1 MERVKLRRLL
11 TGNDAAAEAV
21 RLSRVQVI
29 AAYPI
34 TPQTSIAESL
44 SDFVSK
50 KKLDA
55 RYMRVESE
63 TSALACLIGASMAGA
78 RAFTATS
85 SQGLALMHELL
96 HWASGARL
104 PIVLINVNRSM
115 AAPWSLGTD
124 HIDSLSQR
132 DTGWL
137 QFYCEK
143 AQEVLDTVII
153 AFRLA
158 ETVLLPVMILSDGFY
173 LSHFVEPVELPN
185 QKQVDRFLPRRKTR
199 YRLNPRDPHTFGG
212 GVSGLIFA
220 KLKRDM
226 QKRMEEAKGIF
237 QSLSEEFE
245 SIFGRAYSPIEPY
258 LIEDA
263 EIVLVTIGT
272 ITGTARAFVNQ
283 ARKGGNKVGLLKMK
297 MFRPFPEEE
306 ARQALRG
313 SKRVVVLDRNISLG
327 SEGIFSQ
334 ELKAALYGMEPRPEV
349 IDVISGFGGLDVTP
363 EGLADLCQKIIRGD
377 IKPGKPYWMGVEG

>member
-1 MERVKLRRLL
+1 MRQLL

-21 RLSRVQVI
+21 KLSRVQVI

-50 KKLDA
+50 RKLDA

-78 RAFTATS
+78 RSFTATS

-173 LSHFVEPVELPN
+173 LSHFVEPVALPS
-185 QKQVDRFLPRRKTR
+185 QKQVDRFLPTRKTQ
-199 YRLNPRDPHTFGG
+199 YRLNPKDPHTFGG

-220 KLKRDM
+220 RLKKDM
-226 QKRMEEAKGIF
+226 QDSMEKAKGVF
-237 QSLSEEFE
+237 RSLLGEFE
-245 SIFGRAYSPIEPY
+245 SVFGRTYAPIEPY
-258 LIEDA
+258 LAEDA
-263 EIVLVTIGT
+263 EVLLVTVGT
-272 ITGTARAFVNQ
+272 ITGTARAFVDE
-283 ARKGGNKVGLLKMK
+283 ARKDGKKVGLLKMK

-306 ARQALRG
+306 VRQALKG
-313 SKRVVVLDRNISLG
+313 SKRVVVLDRNISFG
-327 SEGIFSQ
+327 GEGIFCQ
-334 ELKAALYGMEPRPEV
+334 ELKAALYGMDPRPEV
-349 IDVISGFGGLDVTP
+349 VGVIAGLGGLDVTP
-363 EGLADLCQKIIRGD
+363 EGLGDLYQKVVRGEIRS
-377 IKPGKPYWMGVEG
+377 GKPYWMGVEG

>member
-1 MERVKLRRLL
+1 MRQLL

-21 RLSRVQVI
+21 KLSRAQVI

-44 SDFVSK
+44 SDFVSS
-50 KKLDA
+50 KKLNA

-78 RAFTATS
+78 RTFTATS

-104 PIVLINVNRSM
+104 PIVLVNVNRSM
-115 AAPWSLGTD
+115 ATPWSLGTD

-143 AQEVLDTVII
+143 AQEVLDTVIL

-158 ETVLLPVMILSDGFY
+158 EAVLLPVMILSDGFY
-173 LSHFVEPVELPN
+173 LSHFVEPVALPS
-185 QKQVDRFLPRRKTR
+185 QKEVDRFLPARKTR
-199 YRLNPRDPHTFGG
+199 YRLNPKDPHTFGG
-212 GVSGLIFA
+212 GVSGIIFA
-220 KLKRDM
+220 RLKKDM
-226 QKRMEEAKGIF
+226 QESMEEAKVIF
-237 QSLSEEFE
+237 RSLVDEFE
-245 SIFGRAYSPIEPY
+245 SVFGRRYAPVEPY
-258 LIEDA
+258 LTEDA
-263 EIVLVTIGT
+263 EVLLATVGT
-272 ITGTARAFVNQ
+272 ITGTARAFVDE
-283 ARKGGNKVGLLKMK
+283 ARKDGKKVGLLKMK

-306 ARQALRG
+306 VRQRLKG
-313 SKRVVVLDRNISLG
+313 SKRVVVLDRNISFG
-327 SEGIFSQ
+327 GEGIFSQ
-334 ELKAALYGMEPRPEV
+334 ELKAALYGMEPRPEL
-349 IDVISGFGGLDVTP
+349 IDVIAGLGGLDVTP
-363 EGLADLCQKIIRGD
+363 EGLQDLYRKVMQGEVRS
-377 IKPGKPYWMGVEG
+377 GKPHWMGVDG

>member
-1 MERVKLRRLL
+1 MRQLL

-21 RLSRVQVI
+21 KLSRVQVI

-34 TPQTSIAESL
+34 TPQTSIAENL

-78 RAFTATS
+78 RSFTATS

-104 PIVLINVNRSM
+104 PIVLMNVNRSM

-173 LSHFVEPVELPN
+173 LSHFVEPVALPS
-185 QKQVDRFLPRRKTR
+185 QKQVDRFLPVRKTQ
-199 YRLNPRDPHTFGG
+199 YRLDPKDPHTFGG

-220 KLKRDM
+220 RLKKDM
-226 QKRMEEAKGIF
+226 QESMEKARGVF
-237 QSLSEEFE
+237 QSLSGEFE
-245 SIFGRAYSPIEPY
+245 SIFGRTYASVEPY
-258 LIEDA
+258 LAEDA
-263 EIVLVTIGT
+263 EILFVTVGT
-272 ITGTARAFVNQ
+272 ITGTARVFVDE
-283 ARKGGNKVGLLKMK
+283 ARKDGKKVGLLKVK
-297 MFRPFPEEE
+297 MFRPFPDEEVRE
-306 ARQALRG
+306 ALKG
-313 SKRVVVLDRNISLG
+313 SARVVVLDRNISIG
-327 SEGIFSQ
+327 GEGIFCQ
-334 ELKAALYGMEPRPEV
+334 ELKAALYGMEPKPEV
-349 IDVISGFGGLDVTP
+349 IGVIAGLGGLDVSP
-363 EGLADLCQKIIRGD
+363 ESLGDLCQKVDRGEIR
-377 IKPGKPYWMGVEG
+377 PGKPYWMGVEG

>member
-1 MERVKLRRLL
+1 MRQLL

-21 RLSRVQVI
+21 KLSRVQVI

-78 RAFTATS
+78 RSFTATS

-173 LSHFVEPVELPN
+173 LSHFVEPVALPS
-185 QKQVDRFLPRRKTR
+185 QKEVDRFLPSRKTR
-199 YRLNPRDPHTFGG
+199 YRLNPKDPHTFGG
-212 GVSGLIFA
+212 GVSGLVFA
-220 KLKRDM
+220 RLKKDM
-226 QKRMEEAKGIF
+226 QESMEKAKVVF
-237 QSLSEEFE
+237 RTLVEEFE
-245 SIFGRAYSPIEPY
+245 SVFGRTYAPVEPY
-258 LIEDA
+258 LTEDA
-263 EIVLVTIGT
+263 DVLLVTVGT
-272 ITGTARAFVNQ
+272 ITGTARAFVDE
-283 ARKGGNKVGLLKMK
+283 ARKDGRKVGLLKMK

-306 ARQALRG
+306 VRQALKG
-313 SKRVVVLDRNISLG
+313 SKRVVVLDRNISFG
-327 SEGIFSQ
+327 GEGIFCQ
-334 ELKAALYGMEPRPEV
+334 ELKAALYGMEPKPEV
-349 IDVISGFGGLDVTP
+349 VGVIAGLGGLDVTP
-363 EGLADLCQKIIRGD
+363 EGLGDLYQKVMRGEIRS
-377 IKPGKPYWMGVEG
+377 GKPYWMGVEG

>member
-1 MERVKLRRLL
+1 MRQLL

-21 RLSRVQVI
+21 KLSRVQVI

-104 PIVLINVNRSM
+104 PIVLVNVNRSM

-173 LSHFVEPVELPN
+173 LSHFVEPVALPS
-185 QKQVDRFLPRRKTR
+185 QKQVDRFLPTRKTR
-199 YRLNPRDPHTFGG
+199 YRLNPKDPHTFGG
-212 GVSGLIFA
+212 GVSGLVFA
-220 KLKRDM
+220 RLKKDM
-226 QKRMEEAKGIF
+226 QESMEKAKGVF
-237 QSLSEEFE
+237 RSLLEEFE
-245 SIFGRAYSPIEPY
+245 SVFGRTYAPVEPY
-258 LIEDA
+258 LTEDA
-263 EIVLVTIGT
+263 DVLLVTVGT
-272 ITGTARAFVNQ
+272 ITGTARAFVDE
-283 ARKGGNKVGLLKMK
+283 ARKDGKKVGLLKMK

-306 ARQALRG
+306 VRQALKG
-313 SKRVVVLDRNISLG
+313 SKRVVVLDRNISFG
-327 SEGIFSQ
+327 GEGIFCQ
-334 ELKAALYGMEPRPEV
+334 ELKAALYGMEPKPEV
-349 IDVISGFGGLDVTP
+349 VGVIAGLGGLDVTP
-363 EGLADLCQKIIRGD
+363 EGLGDLYHKVMLGEIRS
-377 IKPGKPYWMGVEG
+377 GKPYWMGVEG

>member
-1 MERVKLRRLL
+1 MRQLL

-21 RLSRVQVI
+21 KLSRVQVI

-78 RAFTATS
+78 RSFTATS

-173 LSHFVEPVELPN
+173 LSHFVEPVALPS
-185 QKQVDRFLPRRKTR
+185 QKQVDRFLPTRKTR
-199 YRLNPRDPHTFGG
+199 YRLNPKDPHTFGG
-212 GVSGLIFA
+212 GVSGLVFA
-220 KLKRDM
+220 RLKKDM
-226 QKRMEEAKGIF
+226 QESMEKAKVVF
-237 QSLSEEFE
+237 RTLVEEFE
-245 SIFGRAYSPIEPY
+245 SVFGRTYAPVEPY
-258 LIEDA
+258 LTEDA
-263 EIVLVTIGT
+263 DVLLVTVGT
-272 ITGTARAFVNQ
+272 ITGTARAFVDE
-283 ARKGGNKVGLLKMK
+283 ARKNGKKVGLLKMK

-306 ARQALRG
+306 VRQALKG
-313 SKRVVVLDRNISLG
+313 SKRVVVLDRNISFG
-327 SEGIFSQ
+327 GEGIFCQ
-334 ELKAALYGMEPRPEV
+334 ELKAALYGMEPKPEV
-349 IDVISGFGGLDVTP
+349 VGVIAGLGGLDVTP
-363 EGLADLCQKIIRGD
+363 EGLGDLYQKVMRGEIRS
-377 IKPGKPYWMGVEG
+377 GKPYWMGVEG

>member
-1 MERVKLRRLL
+1 MNKLL

-21 RLSRVQVI
+21 KLSRAQVI

-44 SDFVSK
+44 SDFVSS
-50 KKLDA
+50 KKLNA

-78 RAFTATS
+78 RTFTATS

-104 PIVLINVNRSM
+104 PIVLVNVNRSM

-143 AQEVLDTVII
+143 AQEVLDTVILT
-153 AFRLA
+153 FRLA
-158 ETVLLPVMILSDGFY
+158 EAVLLPVMILSDGFY
-173 LSHFVEPVELPN
+173 LSHFVEPVALPS
-185 QKQVDRFLPRRKTR
+185 QKEVDRFLPARKTR
-199 YRLNPRDPHTFGG
+199 YRLNPKDPHTFGG
-212 GVSGLIFA
+212 GVSGIIFA
-220 KLKRDM
+220 RLKKDM
-226 QKRMEEAKGIF
+226 QESMEEAKVIF
-237 QSLSEEFE
+237 RSLVDEFE
-245 SIFGRAYSPIEPY
+245 SVFGRRYAPVEPY
-258 LIEDA
+258 LTEDA
-263 EIVLVTIGT
+263 EVLLATVGT
-272 ITGTARAFVNQ
+272 ITGTARAFVDE
-283 ARKGGNKVGLLKMK
+283 ARKDGKKVGLLKMK

-306 ARQALRG
+306 VRQRLKG
-313 SKRVVVLDRNISLG
+313 SKRVVVLDRNISFG
-327 SEGIFSQ
+327 GEGIFSQ
-334 ELKAALYGMEPRPEV
+334 ELKAALYGMEPRPEL
-349 IDVISGFGGLDVTP
+349 IDVIAGLGGLDVTP
-363 EGLADLCQKIIRGD
+363 EGLQDLYRKVMQGEVRS
-377 IKPGKPYWMGVEG
+377 GKPHWMGVDG

>member
-1 MERVKLRRLL
+1 MRQLL

-21 RLSRVQVI
+21 KLSRVQVI

-78 RAFTATS
+78 RSFTATS

-173 LSHFVEPVELPN
+173 LSHFVEPVALPS
-185 QKQVDRFLPRRKTR
+185 QKQVDRFLPTRKTR
-199 YRLNPRDPHTFGG
+199 YRLNPKDPHTFGG
-212 GVSGLIFA
+212 GVSGLVFA
-220 KLKRDM
+220 RLKKDM
-226 QKRMEEAKGIF
+226 QESMEKAKGVF
-237 QSLSEEFE
+237 RSLLEEFE
-245 SIFGRAYSPIEPY
+245 SVFGRTYAPVEPY
-258 LIEDA
+258 LA
-263 EIVLVTIGT
+263 EGAEVLLVTVGT
-272 ITGTARAFVNQ
+272 ITGTARAFVDE
-283 ARKGGNKVGLLKMK
+283 ARKDGKKIGLLKMK

-306 ARQALRG
+306 VRQALKG
-313 SKRVVVLDRNISLG
+313 SKRVVVLDRNISFG
-327 SEGIFSQ
+327 GEGIFCQ

-349 IDVISGFGGLDVTP
+349 IGIIAGLGGLDVTP
-363 EGLADLCQKIIRGD
+363 ENLGDLYQKVMRGEIR
-377 IKPGKPYWMGVEG
+377 PGKPFWMGVEG

>member
-1 MERVKLRRLL
+1 MRRLL

-21 RLSRVQVI
+21 KLSRVQVI

-115 AAPWSLGTD
+115 ASPWSLGTD

-158 ETVLLPVMILSDGFY
+158 ETVLLPVMILSDGFF
-173 LSHFVEPVELPN
+173 LSHFVEPVVLPS
-185 QKQVDRFLPRRKTR
+185 QQQVDRFLPRRKTR
-199 YRLNPRDPHTFGG
+199 YRLNPNDPHTFGG
-212 GVSGLIFA
+212 GVSGLVFA
-220 KLKRDM
+220 RLKKDM
-226 QKRMEEAKGIF
+226 QESMEKAKGIF
-237 QSLSEEFE
+237 RSLLEEFE
-245 SIFGRAYSPIEPY
+245 SAFGRTYAPVEPY
-258 LIEDA
+258 LTEDA
-263 EIVLVTIGT
+263 DVLLVTVGT
-272 ITGTARAFVNQ
+272 ITGTARAFVDE
-283 ARKGGNKVGLLKMK
+283 ARKDGKKVGLLKMK

-306 ARQALRG
+306 VRQALKG
-313 SKRVVVLDRNISLG
+313 SKRIVVLDRNISFG
-327 SEGIFSQ
+327 GEGIFCQ

-349 IDVISGFGGLDVTP
+349 IDVIAGLGGLDVTP
-363 EGLADLCQKIIRGD
+363 EGLGDLYQKVVRGEIRS
-377 IKPGKPYWMGVEG
+377 GKPYWMGVEG

>member
-1 MERVKLRRLL
+1 MKKLLD
-11 TGNDAAAEAV
+11 GNDAAAAAV
-21 RLSRVQVI
+21 RLARAQVI

-34 TPQTSIAESL
+34 TPQTSIAEKL
-44 SDFVSK
+44 SELVSI
-50 KKLDA
+50 KKLNA
-55 RYMRVESE
+55 RYMKVESE

-78 RAFTATS
+78 RTFTATS

-153 AFRLA
+153 AFKLA
-158 ETVLLPVMILSDGFY
+158 ETALLPVMILSDGFY
-173 LSHFVEPVELPN
+173 LSHFVEPVALPS
-185 QKQVDRFLPRRKTR
+185 QKDVDRFLPKRKTR
-199 YRLNPRDPHTFGG
+199 YRLNPKDPHTFGG

-220 KLKRDM
+220 RLKKDM
-226 QKRMEEAKGIF
+226 QNSMGRAKVVF
-237 QSLSEEFE
+237 RTLSREFE
-245 SIFGRAYSPIEPY
+245 SIFGRTYAPIEPY
-258 LIEDA
+258 LTEDA
-263 EIVLVTIGT
+263 EVLLVTVGT
-272 ITGTARAFVNQ
+272 ITGTARAFVGE
-283 ARKGGNKVGLLKMK
+283 ARKDGKRVGLLKMK

-306 ARQALRG
+306 VRQALKG
-313 SKRVVVLDRNISLG
+313 SKRVVVLDRNISFG
-327 SEGIFSQ
+327 GEGIFCH

-349 IDVISGFGGLDVTP
+349 IGVIAGLGGLDVTP
-363 EGLADLCQKIIRGD
+363 EGLGDLYGKVMRGEIRS
-377 IKPGKPYWMGVEG
+377 GKPYWMGVEG

>member
-1 MERVKLRRLL
+1 MRRLL

-21 RLSRVQVI
+21 KLSRVQVV

-115 AAPWSLGTD
+115 ASPWSLGTD

-158 ETVLLPVMILSDGFY
+158 ETVLLPVMILSDGFF
-173 LSHFVEPVELPN
+173 LSHFVEPVVLPS
-185 QKQVDRFLPRRKTR
+185 QQQVDRFLPRRKTR
-199 YRLNPRDPHTFGG
+199 YRLNPNDPHTFGG
-212 GVSGLIFA
+212 GVSGLVFA
-220 KLKRDM
+220 RLKKDM
-226 QKRMEEAKGIF
+226 QESMEKAKGIF
-237 QSLSEEFE
+237 RSLLEEFE
-245 SIFGRAYSPIEPY
+245 SAFGRTYAPVEPY
-258 LIEDA
+258 LTEDA
-263 EIVLVTIGT
+263 DVLLVTVGT
-272 ITGTARAFVNQ
+272 ITGTARAFVDE
-283 ARKGGNKVGLLKMK
+283 ARKDGKKVGLLKMK

-306 ARQALRG
+306 VRQALKG
-313 SKRVVVLDRNISLG
+313 SKRIVVLDRNISFG
-327 SEGIFSQ
+327 GEGIFCQ

-349 IDVISGFGGLDVTP
+349 IDVIAGLGGLDVTP
-363 EGLADLCQKIIRGD
+363 EGLGDLYQKVVRGEIRS
-377 IKPGKPYWMGVEG
+377 GKPYWMGVEG

>member
-1 MERVKLRRLL
+1 MNKLL

-21 RLSRVQVI
+21 KLSRAQVI

-44 SDFVSK
+44 SDFVSS
-50 KKLDA
+50 KKLNA

-78 RAFTATS
+78 RTFTATS

-104 PIVLINVNRSM
+104 PIVLVNVNRSM

-143 AQEVLDTVII
+143 AQEVLDTVIL

-158 ETVLLPVMILSDGFY
+158 EAVLLPVMILSDGFY
-173 LSHFVEPVELPN
+173 LSHFVEPVALPS
-185 QKQVDRFLPRRKTR
+185 QKEVDRFLPARKTR
-199 YRLNPRDPHTFGG
+199 YRLNPKNPHTFGG
-212 GVSGLIFA
+212 GVSGIIFA
-220 KLKRDM
+220 RLKKDM
-226 QKRMEEAKGIF
+226 QESMEKAKVVF
-237 QSLSEEFE
+237 RSLVDEFE
-245 SIFGRAYSPIEPY
+245 SVFGRRYAPIEPY
-258 LIEDA
+258 LTEDA
-263 EIVLVTIGT
+263 EVLLATVGT
-272 ITGTARAFVNQ
+272 ITGTARAFVDV
-283 ARKGGNKVGLLKMK
+283 ARKDGKKVGLLKMK

-306 ARQALRG
+306 VRQRLKG
-313 SKRVVVLDRNISLG
+313 SKRVVVLDRNISFG
-327 SEGIFSQ
+327 GEGIFSQ

-349 IDVISGFGGLDVTP
+349 IDVIAGLGGLDVTP
-363 EGLADLCQKIIRGD
+363 EGLQDLYRKVMQGEVRS
-377 IKPGKPYWMGVEG
+377 GKPYWMGVEG

>member
-1 MERVKLRRLL
+1 MKQLL

-21 RLSRVQVI
+21 KLSRVQVI

-44 SDFVSK
+44 SNFVSE

-78 RAFTATS
+78 RSFTATS

-173 LSHFVEPVELPN
+173 LSHFVEPVALPS
-185 QKQVDRFLPRRKTR
+185 QKQVDRFLPTRKTR
-199 YRLNPRDPHTFGG
+199 YRLNPKDPHTFGG
-212 GVSGLIFA
+212 GVSGLVFA
-220 KLKRDM
+220 RLKKDM
-226 QKRMEEAKGIF
+226 QESMEKAKGVF
-237 QSLSEEFE
+237 RTLVDEFE
-245 SIFGRAYSPIEPY
+245 SVFGRTYAPVEPY
-258 LIEDA
+258 LTEDA
-263 EIVLVTIGT
+263 EVLLVTVGT
-272 ITGTARAFVNQ
+272 ITGTARAFVDE
-283 ARKGGNKVGLLKMK
+283 ARKDGKKVGLLKMK

-306 ARQALRG
+306 VRQALKG
-313 SKRVVVLDRNISLG
+313 SKRIVVLDRNISFG
-327 SEGIFSQ
+327 GEGIFCQ

-349 IDVISGFGGLDVTP
+349 IDVIAGLGGLDVTP
-363 EGLADLCQKIIRGD
+363 EGLGDLYQKVMRGEIRS
-377 IKPGKPYWMGVEG
+377 GKPYWMGVEG

>member
-1 MERVKLRRLL
+1 MRQLL

-21 RLSRVQVI
+21 KLSRVQVI

-78 RAFTATS
+78 RSFTATS

-158 ETVLLPVMILSDGFY
+158 ETILLPVMILSDGFY
-173 LSHFVEPVELPN
+173 LSHFVEPVSLPS
-185 QKQVDRFLPRRKTR
+185 QRQVDRFLPKRKTQ
-199 YRLNPRDPHTFGG
+199 YRLNPKDPHTFGG

-220 KLKRDM
+220 KLKKDM
-226 QKRMEEAKGIF
+226 QESMEKAKGVF
-237 QSLSEEFE
+237 RSLLGEFE
-245 SIFGRAYSPIEPY
+245 SVFGRTYAPIEPY
-258 LIEDA
+258 LAKDA
-263 EIVLVTIGT
+263 DVLLVTVGT
-272 ITGTARAFVNQ
+272 ITGTARAFVDE
-283 ARKGGNKVGLLKMK
+283 ARKDGKRVGLLKMK

-306 ARQALRG
+306 VRQALKG
-313 SKRVVVLDRNISLG
+313 SKRIVVLDRNISFG
-327 SEGIFSQ
+327 GEGIFCQ
-334 ELKAALYGMEPRPEV
+334 ELKAALYGMEAKPEV
-349 IDVISGFGGLDVTP
+349 IGVIAGLGGLDVTP
-363 EGLADLCQKIIRGD
+363 EGLGDLYQKVMRGEIRSE
-377 IKPGKPYWMGVEG
+377 KPYWMGVEG

>member
-1 MERVKLRRLL
+1 MKKLMN
-11 TGNDAAAEAV
+11 GNDAAAEAV
-21 RLSRVQVI
+21 KLSRVQVI

-78 RAFTATS
+78 RSFTATS

-153 AFRLA
+153 TFRLA

-173 LSHFVEPVELPN
+173 LSHFVEPVAIPT
-185 QKQVDRFLPRRKTR
+185 QKQVDRFLPARKTW
-199 YRLNPRDPHTFGG
+199 YRLNPKDPHTFGG

-220 KLKRDM
+220 RLKKDM
-226 QKRMEEAKGIF
+226 QESMEKAKVVF
-237 QSLSEEFE
+237 QSLLEEFE
-245 SIFGRAYSPIEPY
+245 SIFGRAYAPIEPY
-258 LIEDA
+258 LAEDA
-263 EIVLVTIGT
+263 DVLLVTVGT
-272 ITGTARAFVNQ
+272 ITGTARAFVDE
-283 ARKGGNKVGLLKMK
+283 ARKDGKKVGLLKMK

-306 ARQALRG
+306 VRQALKG
-313 SKRVVVLDRNISLG
+313 SKRIVVLDRNISFG
-327 SEGIFSQ
+327 GEGIFSQ

-349 IDVISGFGGLDVTP
+349 IDVIAGLGGLDVTP
-363 EGLADLCQKIIRGD
+363 EGLGDLYQKVVRGE
-377 IKPGKPYWMGVEG
+377 IKSGKPHWMGVQG

>member
-1 MERVKLRRLL
+1 MKKLMN
-11 TGNDAAAEAV
+11 GNEAAAEAV
-21 RLSRVQVI
+21 KLSRVQVI

-78 RAFTATS
+78 RSFTATS

-153 AFRLA
+153 TFRLA

-173 LSHFVEPVELPN
+173 LSHFVEPIAIPT
-185 QKQVDRFLPRRKTR
+185 QKQVDRFLPTRKTW
-199 YRLNPRDPHTFGG
+199 YRLNPKDPHTFGG

-220 KLKRDM
+220 RLKKDM
-226 QKRMEEAKGIF
+226 QESMEKAKVVF
-237 QSLSEEFE
+237 QSLLEEFE
-245 SIFGRAYSPIEPY
+245 SIFGRAYAPIEPY
-258 LIEDA
+258 LAEDA
-263 EIVLVTIGT
+263 DVLLVTVGT
-272 ITGTARAFVNQ
+272 ITGTARAFVDE
-283 ARKGGNKVGLLKMK
+283 ARKDGKKVGLLKMK

-306 ARQALRG
+306 VRQALKG
-313 SKRVVVLDRNISLG
+313 SNRIVVLDRNISFG
-327 SEGIFSQ
+327 GEGIFSQ

-349 IDVISGFGGLDVTP
+349 IDVIAGLGGLDVTP
-363 EGLADLCQKIIRGD
+363 EGLGDLYQKVVRGE
-377 IKPGKPYWMGVEG
+377 IKSGKPHWMGVQG

>member
-1 MERVKLRRLL
+1 MKKLMN
-11 TGNDAAAEAV
+11 GNDAAAEAV
-21 RLSRVQVI
+21 RLARAQVI

-44 SDFVSK
+44 SDLVSK

-78 RAFTATS
+78 RTFTATS

-104 PIVLINVNRSM
+104 PIVLVNVNRSM
-115 AAPWSLGTD
+115 ASPWSLGTD

-143 AQEVLDTVII
+143 AQEVLDTVLI
-153 AFRLA
+153 AFKLA
-158 ETVLLPVMILSDGFY
+158 EKLLLPVMILSDGFF
-173 LSHFVEPVELPN
+173 LSHFVEPVALPS
-185 QKQVDRFLPRRKTR
+185 QKQVDQFLPTRKTR
-199 YRLNPRDPHTFGG
+199 YKLNPKDPHTFGG

-220 KLKRDM
+220 RLKKDF
-226 QKRMEEAKGIF
+226 QECMEEAKVTF
-237 QSLSEEFE
+237 QKLCREFE
-245 SIFGRAYSPIEPY
+245 SIFGRKYSAVETY
-258 LIEDA
+258 HTEDA
-263 EIVLVTIGT
+263 EIVLITVGT
-272 ITGTARAFVNQ
+272 ITGTARAFVDQ
-283 ARKGGNKVGLLKMK
+283 AQKDGRKIGLLKMK

-306 ARQALRG
+306 AKQALKGIR
-313 SKRVVVLDRNISLG
+313 RIVVLDRNISFG
-327 SEGIFSQ
+327 GGGIFSQ
-334 ELKAALYGMEPRPEV
+334 ELRAALYRMDPRPEV
-349 IDVISGFGGLDVTP
+349 IDVIAGMGGLDVPP
-363 EGLADLCQKIIRGD
+363 EGLSDLCQKVIRGE
-377 IKPGKPYWMGVEG
+377 IRPGKPYWMGVEG

>member
-1 MERVKLRRLL
+1 MKQLL
-11 TGNDAAAEAV
+11 NGNDAAAEAV
-21 RLSRVQVI
+21 RLARAEVI

-34 TPQTSIAESL
+34 TPQTSIAETL
-44 SDFVSK
+44 SEFVSK
-50 KKLDA
+50 KKLKA

-104 PIVLINVNRSM
+104 PIVLVNVNRSM
-115 AAPWSLGTD
+115 ASPWSLGTD

-143 AQEVLDTVII
+143 AQEVLDTVLI
-153 AFRLA
+153 AFKLA
-158 ETVLLPVMILSDGFY
+158 EKLLLPVMILSDGFY
-173 LSHFVEPVELPN
+173 LSHFLEPVALPN
-185 QKQVDRFLPRRKTR
+185 QRQVDRFLPRRKTR

-226 QKRMEEAKGIF
+226 QKRMEEAKGAF

-245 SIFGRAYSPIEPY
+245 SIFGRAYSSVDPY
-258 LIEDA
+258 RVEDA
-263 EIVLVTIGT
+263 EIILVTIGT
-272 ITGTARAFVNQ
+272 ITGTARAFVDQ
-283 ARKGGNKVGLLKMK
+283 ARREGNKVGLLKMK
-297 MFRPFPEEE
+297 MFRPFPGEE

-313 SKRVVVLDRNISLG
+313 SKRVVVLDRNISFG

-334 ELKAALYGMEPRPEV
+334 ELKAALYGMEPKPEV

-363 EGLADLCQKIIRGD
+363 EGLADLCRKIVRGD

>member
-1 MERVKLRRLL
+1 MRQLL

-21 RLSRVQVI
+21 KLSRVQVI

-78 RAFTATS
+78 RSFTATS

-173 LSHFVEPVELPN
+173 LSHFVEPVALPS
-185 QKQVDRFLPRRKTR
+185 QKQVDRFLPTRKTR
-199 YRLNPRDPHTFGG
+199 YRLNPKDPHTFGG

-220 KLKRDM
+220 RLKKDI
-226 QKRMEEAKGIF
+226 QESMERAKGVF
-237 QSLSEEFE
+237 RSLLEEFE
-245 SIFGRAYSPIEPY
+245 SVFGRTYAPIEPY
-258 LIEDA
+258 LTEDA
-263 EIVLVTIGT
+263 EVLLVTVGT
-272 ITGTARAFVNQ
+272 ITGTARAFVDE
-283 ARKGGNKVGLLKMK
+283 ARKDGKKVGLLKMK

-306 ARQALRG
+306 VRQALKG
-313 SKRVVVLDRNISLG
+313 SKRVVVLDRNISFG
-327 SEGIFSQ
+327 GEGIFCQ

-349 IDVISGFGGLDVTP
+349 VGVVAGLGGLDVTP
-363 EGLADLCQKIIRGD
+363 EGLGDLYQKVMRGEIRS
-377 IKPGKPYWMGVEG
+377 GKPYWMGVEG

>member
-1 MERVKLRRLL
+1 MRQLL

-21 RLSRVQVI
+21 KLSRVQVI

-78 RAFTATS
+78 RSFTATS

-173 LSHFVEPVELPN
+173 LSHFVEPVALPS
-185 QKQVDRFLPRRKTR
+185 QKQVDRFLPTRKTR
-199 YRLNPRDPHTFGG
+199 YRLNPKDPHTFGG
-212 GVSGLIFA
+212 GVSGLVFA
-220 KLKRDM
+220 RLKKDM
-226 QKRMEEAKGIF
+226 QESMEKAKVVF
-237 QSLSEEFE
+237 RTLVEEFE
-245 SIFGRAYSPIEPY
+245 SVFGRTYAPVEPY
-258 LIEDA
+258 LTEDA
-263 EIVLVTIGT
+263 DVLLVTVGT
-272 ITGTARAFVNQ
+272 ITGTARAFVDE
-283 ARKGGNKVGLLKMK
+283 ARKDGKKVGLLKMK

-306 ARQALRG
+306 VRQALKG
-313 SKRVVVLDRNISLG
+313 SKRVVVLDRNISFG
-327 SEGIFSQ
+327 GEGIFCQ
-334 ELKAALYGMEPRPEV
+334 ELKAALYGMEPKPEV
-349 IDVISGFGGLDVTP
+349 VGVIAGLGGLDVTP
-363 EGLADLCQKIIRGD
+363 EGLGDLYQKVMRGEIRS
-377 IKPGKPYWMGVEG
+377 GKPYWMGVEG

>member
-1 MERVKLRRLL
+1 MRQLL

-21 RLSRVQVI
+21 KLSRVQVI

-78 RAFTATS
+78 RSFTATS

-158 ETVLLPVMILSDGFY
+158 ETVLLPVMILSDGFF
-173 LSHFVEPVELPN
+173 LSHFVEPVALPS
-185 QKQVDRFLPRRKTR
+185 QKQVDRFLPTRKTR
-199 YRLNPRDPHTFGG
+199 YRLNPKDPHTFGG

-220 KLKRDM
+220 RLKKDI
-226 QKRMEEAKGIF
+226 QESMERAKGVF
-237 QSLSEEFE
+237 RSLLEEFE
-245 SIFGRAYSPIEPY
+245 SVFGRTYAPIEPY
-258 LIEDA
+258 LTEDA
-263 EIVLVTIGT
+263 EVLLVTVGT
-272 ITGTARAFVNQ
+272 ITGTARAFVDE
-283 ARKGGNKVGLLKMK
+283 ARKDGKKVGLLKMK

-306 ARQALRG
+306 VRQALKG
-313 SKRVVVLDRNISLG
+313 SKRVVVLDRNISFG
-327 SEGIFSQ
+327 GEGIFCQ
-334 ELKAALYGMEPRPEV
+334 ELKAALYGMEPKPEV
-349 IDVISGFGGLDVTP
+349 VGVVAGLGGLDVTP
-363 EGLADLCQKIIRGD
+363 EGLGDLYQKVMRGEIRS
-377 IKPGKPYWMGVEG
+377 GKPYWMGVEG

>member
-1 MERVKLRRLL
+1 MRQLL

-21 RLSRVQVI
+21 KLSRVQVI

-78 RAFTATS
+78 RSFTATS

-104 PIVLINVNRSM
+104 PIVLMNVNRSM

-173 LSHFVEPVELPN
+173 LSHFVEPVALPN
-185 QKQVDRFLPRRKTR
+185 QKQVDRFLPTRKTR
-199 YRLNPRDPHTFGG
+199 YRLNPKDPHTFGG

-220 KLKRDM
+220 RLKKDM
-226 QKRMEEAKGIF
+226 QDSMEKAKGVF
-237 QSLSEEFE
+237 RSLLEEFE
-245 SIFGRAYSPIEPY
+245 SVFERTYAPIEPY
-258 LIEDA
+258 LTEDA
-263 EIVLVTIGT
+263 EILLVTVGT
-272 ITGTARAFVNQ
+272 ITGTARAFVDE
-283 ARKGGNKVGLLKMK
+283 ARKDGKRVGLLKMK

-306 ARQALRG
+306 VRQALKG
-313 SKRVVVLDRNISLG
+313 SKRVVVLDRNISFG
-327 SEGIFSQ
+327 GEGIFCQ
-334 ELKAALYGMEPRPEV
+334 ELKAALYGMEPKPEV
-349 IDVISGFGGLDVTP
+349 VGVIAGLGGLDVTP
-363 EGLADLCQKIIRGD
+363 EGLGDLYRKVMRGEIRS
-377 IKPGKPYWMGVEG
+377 GKPYWMGVEG

>member
-1 MERVKLRRLL
+1 MRQLL

-21 RLSRVQVI
+21 KLSRVQVI

-78 RAFTATS
+78 RSFTATS

-104 PIVLINVNRSM
+104 PIVLMNVNRSM

-173 LSHFVEPVELPN
+173 LSHFVEPVALPN
-185 QKQVDRFLPRRKTR
+185 QKQVDRFLPTRKTR
-199 YRLNPRDPHTFGG
+199 YRLNPKDPHTFGG

-220 KLKRDM
+220 RLKKDM
-226 QKRMEEAKGIF
+226 QDSMEKAKGVF
-237 QSLSEEFE
+237 RSLLEEFE
-245 SIFGRAYSPIEPY
+245 SVFERTYAPIEPY
-258 LIEDA
+258 LTEDA
-263 EIVLVTIGT
+263 EILLVTVGT
-272 ITGTARAFVNQ
+272 ITGTARAFVDE
-283 ARKGGNKVGLLKMK
+283 ARKDGKRVGLLKMK

-306 ARQALRG
+306 VRQALKG
-313 SKRVVVLDRNISLG
+313 SKRVVVLDRNISFG
-327 SEGIFSQ
+327 GEGIFCQ
-334 ELKAALYGMEPRPEV
+334 ELKAALYGMEPKPEV
-349 IDVISGFGGLDVTP
+349 IGVIAGLGGLDVTP
-363 EGLADLCQKIIRGD
+363 EGLGDLYQKVMRGEIRA
-377 IKPGKPYWMGVEG
+377 GKPYWMGVEG

>member
-1 MERVKLRRLL
+1 MRKLRR
-11 TGNDAAAEAV
+11 GNEAAAEAV
-21 RLSRVQVI
+21 KLSRVQVI

-78 RAFTATS
+78 RSFTATS

-104 PIVLINVNRSM
+104 PIVLMNVNRSM

-143 AQEVLDTVII
+143 A
-153 AFRLA
+153 
-158 ETVLLPVMILSDGFY
+158 PVSAQ
-173 LSHFVEPVELPN
+173 P
-185 QKQVDRFLPRRKTR
+185 
-199 YRLNPRDPHTFGG
+199 
-212 GVSGLIFA
+212 
-220 KLKRDM
+220 KRPSYVWRWC
-226 QKRMEEAKGIF
+226 Q
-237 QSLSEEFE
+237 
-245 SIFGRAYSPIEPY
+245 RAC
-258 LIEDA
+258 L
-263 EIVLVTIGT
+263 
-272 ITGTARAFVNQ
+272 
-283 ARKGGNKVGLLKMK
+283 
-297 MFRPFPEEE
+297 
-306 ARQALRG
+306 RQAEEGYAGIHGKGQGCL
-313 SKRVVVLDRNISLG
+313 SKPLGRV
-327 SEGIFSQ
+327 
-334 ELKAALYGMEPRPEV
+334 
-349 IDVISGFGGLDVTP
+349 
-363 EGLADLCQKIIRGD
+363 
-377 IKPGKPYWMGVEG
+377 

>member
-1 MERVKLRRLL
+1 MRQLL

-21 RLSRVQVI
+21 KLSRVQVI

-78 RAFTATS
+78 RSFTATS

-173 LSHFVEPVELPN
+173 LSHFVEPVALPS
-185 QKQVDRFLPRRKTR
+185 QKQVDRFLPTRKTQ
-199 YRLNPRDPHTFGG
+199 YRLDPKDPHTFGG

-220 KLKRDM
+220 RLKKDM
-226 QKRMEEAKGIF
+226 QESMEKAKVVF
-237 QSLSEEFE
+237 RSLSGEFE
-245 SIFGRAYSPIEPY
+245 SIFGRTYAPVEPY
-258 LIEDA
+258 LTEDA
-263 EIVLVTIGT
+263 EVLLVTVGT
-272 ITGTARAFVNQ
+272 ITGTARAFVDE
-283 ARKGGNKVGLLKMK
+283 ARKDGKKVGLLKMK

-306 ARQALRG
+306 VRQALKG

-327 SEGIFSQ
+327 GEGIFCQ
-334 ELKAALYGMEPRPEV
+334 ELKAALYGMEPKPEV
-349 IDVISGFGGLDVTP
+349 VGVVAGLGGLDVTP
-363 EGLADLCQKIIRGD
+363 EGLGDLYQKVMRGEIRS
-377 IKPGKPYWMGVEG
+377 GKPYWMGVEG

>member
-1 MERVKLRRLL
+1 MRQLL

-21 RLSRVQVI
+21 RLARAQVI

-44 SDFVSK
+44 SELVSK

-78 RAFTATS
+78 RTFTATS

-104 PIVLINVNRSM
+104 PIVLVNVNRSM
-115 AAPWSLGTD
+115 ASPWSLGTD

-143 AQEVLDTVII
+143 AQEVLDTVLI
-153 AFRLA
+153 AFKLA
-158 ETVLLPVMILSDGFY
+158 ERLLLPVMILSDGFY
-173 LSHFVEPVELPN
+173 LSHFMEPVSIPS
-185 QKQVDRFLPRRKTR
+185 QKQVDRFLPARKTR
-199 YRLNPRDPHTFGG
+199 YRLNPKDPHTFGG

-220 KLKRDM
+220 RLKKDV
-226 QKRMEEAKGIF
+226 QDRMEEAKETF
-237 QSLSEEFE
+237 QSFSREFE
-245 SIFGRAYSPIEPY
+245 SILGRRYSPVEPY
-258 LIEDA
+258 FMEGA
-263 EIVLVTIGT
+263 EIALVTIGT
-272 ITGTARAFVNQ
+272 LTGTARNFVDQ
-283 ARKGGNKVGLLKMK
+283 ARKDGYRVGLLKMK
-297 MFRPFPEEE
+297 MFRPFPEEA

-313 SKRVVVLDRNISLG
+313 IQSVIVLDRNISLG

-334 ELKAALYGMEPRPEV
+334 ELKAALYGLEQKPEI
-349 IDVISGFGGLDVTP
+349 IDVISGLGGLDVTP
-363 EGLADLCQKIIRGD
+363 EGLGDLTQKVLRGE

>member
-1 MERVKLRRLL
+1 MKQLL

-21 RLSRVQVI
+21 KLSRVQVI

-34 TPQTSIAESL
+34 TPQTSIAETL
-44 SDFVSK
+44 SDFVSN

-63 TSALACLIGASMAGA
+63 TSALASLIGASMAGA
-78 RAFTATS
+78 RTFTATS

-104 PIVLINVNRSM
+104 PIVLVNVNRSM

-173 LSHFVEPVELPN
+173 LSHFVEPV
-185 QKQVDRFLPRRKTR
+185 
-199 YRLNPRDPHTFGG
+199 
-212 GVSGLIFA
+212 
-220 KLKRDM
+220 
-226 QKRMEEAKGIF
+226 
-237 QSLSEEFE
+237 
-245 SIFGRAYSPIEPY
+245 
-258 LIEDA
+258 
-263 EIVLVTIGT
+263 
-272 ITGTARAFVNQ
+272 
-283 ARKGGNKVGLLKMK
+283 
-297 MFRPFPEEE
+297 
-306 ARQALRG
+306 AL
-313 SKRVVVLDRNISLG
+313 
-327 SEGIFSQ
+327 
-334 ELKAALYGMEPRPEV
+334 
-349 IDVISGFGGLDVTP
+349 
-363 EGLADLCQKIIRGD
+363 
-377 IKPGKPYWMGVEG
+377 

>member
-1 MERVKLRRLL
+1 LKVKMNKLL

-21 RLSRVQVI
+21 KLSRAQVI

-44 SDFVSK
+44 SDFVSS
-50 KKLDA
+50 KKLNA

-78 RAFTATS
+78 RTFTATS

-104 PIVLINVNRSM
+104 PIVLVNVNRSM

-143 AQEVLDTVII
+143 AQEVLDTVIL

-158 ETVLLPVMILSDGFY
+158 EAVLLPVMILSDGFY
-173 LSHFVEPVELPN
+173 LSHFVEPVALPS
-185 QKQVDRFLPRRKTR
+185 QKEVDRFLPARKTR
-199 YRLNPRDPHTFGG
+199 YRLNPKNPHTFGG
-212 GVSGLIFA
+212 GVSGIIFA
-220 KLKRDM
+220 RLKKDM
-226 QKRMEEAKGIF
+226 QESMEKAKVVF
-237 QSLSEEFE
+237 RSLVDEFE
-245 SIFGRAYSPIEPY
+245 SVFGRRYAPIEPY
-258 LIEDA
+258 LTEDA
-263 EIVLVTIGT
+263 EVLLATVGT
-272 ITGTARAFVNQ
+272 ITGTARAFVDV
-283 ARKGGNKVGLLKMK
+283 ARKDGKKVGLLKMK

-306 ARQALRG
+306 VRQRLKG
-313 SKRVVVLDRNISLG
+313 SKRVVVLDRNISFG
-327 SEGIFSQ
+327 GEGIFSQ

-349 IDVISGFGGLDVTP
+349 IDVIAGLGGLDVTP
-363 EGLADLCQKIIRGD
+363 EGLQDLYRKVMQGEVRS
-377 IKPGKPYWMGVEG
+377 GKPYWMGVEG

>member
-1 MERVKLRRLL
+1 MKLRQLL

-21 RLSRVQVI
+21 KLSRVQVI

-78 RAFTATS
+78 RSFTATS

-173 LSHFVEPVELPN
+173 LSHFVEPVALPS
-185 QKQVDRFLPRRKTR
+185 QKQVDRFLPTRKTR
-199 YRLNPRDPHTFGG
+199 YRLNPKDPHTFGG
-212 GVSGLIFA
+212 GVSGLVFA
-220 KLKRDM
+220 RLKKGM
-226 QKRMEEAKGIF
+226 QESMEKAKVVF
-237 QSLSEEFE
+237 RTLVEEFE
-245 SIFGRAYSPIEPY
+245 SVFGRTYAPVEPY
-258 LIEDA
+258 LTEDA
-263 EIVLVTIGT
+263 DVLLVTVGT
-272 ITGTARAFVNQ
+272 ITGTARAFVDE
-283 ARKGGNKVGLLKMK
+283 ARKNGKKVGLLKMK

-306 ARQALRG
+306 VRQALKG
-313 SKRVVVLDRNISLG
+313 NKRVVVLDRNISFG
-327 SEGIFSQ
+327 GEGIFCQ
-334 ELKAALYGMEPRPEV
+334 ELKAALYGMEPKPEV
-349 IDVISGFGGLDVTP
+349 VGVIAGLGGLDVTP
-363 EGLADLCQKIIRGD
+363 EGLGDLYQKVMRGEIRS
-377 IKPGKPYWMGVEG
+377 GKPYWMGVEG

>member
-1 MERVKLRRLL
+1 MKQLL

-21 RLSRVQVI
+21 KLSRVQVI

-44 SDFVSK
+44 SNFVSE

-78 RAFTATS
+78 RSFTATS

-173 LSHFVEPVELPN
+173 LSHFVEPVALPS
-185 QKQVDRFLPRRKTR
+185 QKQVDRFLPTRKTR
-199 YRLNPRDPHTFGG
+199 YRLNPKDPHTFGG
-212 GVSGLIFA
+212 GVSGLVFA
-220 KLKRDM
+220 RLKKDM
-226 QKRMEEAKGIF
+226 QESMEKAKVVF
-237 QSLSEEFE
+237 QSLSREFE
-245 SIFGRAYSPIEPY
+245 SVFGRTYAPVEPY
-258 LIEDA
+258 LTEDA
-263 EIVLVTIGT
+263 EVLLVTVGT
-272 ITGTARAFVNQ
+272 ITGTARAFVDE
-283 ARKGGNKVGLLKMK
+283 ARKDGKKVGLLKVK

-306 ARQALRG
+306 VRQALKG
-313 SKRVVVLDRNISLG
+313 SKRVVVLDRNISFG
-327 SEGIFSQ
+327 GEGIFCQ
-334 ELKAALYGMEPRPEV
+334 ELKAALYGMEPKPEV
-349 IDVISGFGGLDVTP
+349 VGVIAGLGGLDVTP
-363 EGLADLCQKIIRGD
+363 EGLGDLYQKVMRGEIRS
-377 IKPGKPYWMGVEG
+377 GKPYWMGVEG

>member
-1 MERVKLRRLL
+1 MRQLL

-21 RLSRVQVI
+21 KLSRVQVI

-78 RAFTATS
+78 RSFTATS

-173 LSHFVEPVELPN
+173 LSHFVEPVALPS
-185 QKQVDRFLPRRKTR
+185 QKQVDRFLPTRKTR
-199 YRLNPRDPHTFGG
+199 YRLNPKDPHTFGG
-212 GVSGLIFA
+212 GVSGLVFA
-220 KLKRDM
+220 RLKKDM
-226 QKRMEEAKGIF
+226 QESMEKAKVVF
-237 QSLSEEFE
+237 RTLVDEFE
-245 SIFGRAYSPIEPY
+245 SVFGRTYAPVEPY
-258 LIEDA
+258 LTEDA
-263 EIVLVTIGT
+263 EVLLVTVGT
-272 ITGTARAFVNQ
+272 ITGTARAFVDE
-283 ARKGGNKVGLLKMK
+283 ARKDGKKVGLLKMK

-306 ARQALRG
+306 VRQALKG
-313 SKRVVVLDRNISLG
+313 SKRVVVLDRNISFG
-327 SEGIFSQ
+327 GEGIFCQ
-334 ELKAALYGMEPRPEV
+334 ELKAALYGMEPKPEV
-349 IDVISGFGGLDVTP
+349 VGVIAGLGGLDVTP
-363 EGLADLCQKIIRGD
+363 EGLGDLYQKVMRGEIRS
-377 IKPGKPYWMGVEG
+377 GKPYWMGVEG